1 MQFIFKSVFSA
12 PYDIGVRKEICCKR
26 YLDTLR
32 ALREKHL
39 KEIIVG
45 KLCIV

>member
-1 MQFIFKSVFSA
+1 MQFIFKSVFLA
-12 PYDIGVRKEICCKR
+12 PYDVGVRKEICCKR